1 LTTGEITKFRWCLKE
16 MTKVSRWSVGCLVG
30 AAACFLIPVSQA
42 ADGKLEGL
50 GPLKLDMAESDV
62 VGKLGGQPRPDK
74 PANYTDEEIDLGMAK
89 FLRMECSASAN
100 IKNKKAHVYRL
111 FCSEDVNYDNAQRE
125 CRNKF
130 VSIRLALV
138 RYYFGKYDLIDED
151 GRFFDVDWFY
161 NDKSRATLRAVV
173 ALPSPTSQ
181 QKGKCV
187 IQIEVSRPTPEA
199 AELVLVPKQR

>member
-1 LTTGEITKFRWCLKE
+1 V
-16 MTKVSRWSVGCLVG
+16 TKVLRWRIGCLVAV
-30 AAACFLIPVSQA
+30 AAFFLIPVSQA

-62 VGKLGGQPRPDK
+62 ADKLGGQPRPDK
-74 PANYTDEEIDLGMAK
+74 PTNHTDKEIDLGTVK
-89 FLRMECSASAN
+89 FLRMECGASAN
-100 IKNKKAHVYRL
+100 IKNNKAHAYRL
-111 FCSEDVNYDNAQRE
+111 FCPEDVSYDNAQRE

-130 VSIRLALV
+130 VDIRLALA
-138 RYYFGKYDLIDED
+138 RHYFGKYDLVDED
-151 GRFFDVDWFY
+151 SRFFDVDWFY
-161 NDKSRATLRAVV
+161 NDKSWIRLRVVV

-199 AELVLVPKQR
+199 AELVLVPKQK